1 MSKNPPIQTA
11 EVLQTRVVLMDNLA
25 SALEK
30 VAWNNLDA
38 QSEYIISHEE
48 QHALAFVAAEYIS
61 KTCND
66 LSVYLDKNSA
76 SGQAGRQSHVPKQ
89 GAWGQR

>member
-1 MSKNPPIQTA
+1 MSKNSPIQSP
-11 EVLQTRVVLMDNLA
+11 EVLQTRVVLMENLS

-61 KTCND
+61 KTCNE
-66 LSVYLDKNSA
+66 LSVYLDKSSVA
-76 SGQAGRQSHVPKQ
+76 R
-89 GAWGQR
+89 